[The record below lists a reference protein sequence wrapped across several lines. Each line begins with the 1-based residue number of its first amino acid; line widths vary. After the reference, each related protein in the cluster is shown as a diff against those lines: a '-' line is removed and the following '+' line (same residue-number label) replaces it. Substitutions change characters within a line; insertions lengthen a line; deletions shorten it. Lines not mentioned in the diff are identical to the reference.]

1 MNKKTFD
8 VLELGLILGIIIFLN
23 IIAARYFFRVDLT
36 ADKHFSLSETSK
48 ELLPKLKQKVYVDVF
63 LDGELTPDYERLKR
77 AIKEKLDEFSIYS
90 NGNVQYRFSNPNAI
104 EDKNLKQQYAS
115 QLLQKGIEYRYE
127 RIENEGN
134 VSEQLIFP
142 SALIS
147 SGNKEIP
154 VMFLK
159 GNKTAPIAEQLN
171 QSVEIVEYQLMAAL
185 RKLDHDA
192 TQFIGFVEGHD
203 ELPAA
208 EVADI
213 SATLS
218 DYYHV
223 NRISL
228 TEASNIDK
236 YGALVIARPLNA
248 YTEQEKFILDQYV
261 VKGGSLLLMVDP
273 LNLNVDSLLNGYT
286 YALPYEL
293 NLNDL
298 FFKWGIRCNTN
309 IVQDVNSG
317 LLQVATGNKGQMQM
331 VNWNFHPII
340 HSYGKQVMVKNLDAI
355 LSKYPATIDTVKAGG
370 ILKTP
375 LMFTSPNTKVL
386 EAPLKIDLNEARKNS
401 DPKNF
406 KQGVYTIAY
415 LLEGRFQSLFKNRPS
430 PLHNT
435 AVVGIG
441 KPARIVVCTDA
452 DIIRNDIDK
461 RTQRPI
467 PLGFDAATQYQFSNK
482 EFILNAI
489 DYLMYQKILDIRNKE
504 IALRPLDKLK
514 VNEEKFQWQIT
525 NLVIP
530 PILLLLFGIARY
542 YWRKR
547 KFENY
552 KS

>member
-1 MNKKTFD
+1 MNKKKFD
-8 VLELGLILGIIIFLN
+8 IVELTLIVGIIIFLN
-23 IIAARYFFRVDLT
+23 IIATRYFFRLDLT
-36 ADKHFSLSETSK
+36 TDRHFSLAETSK
-48 ELLPKLKQKVYVDVF
+48 ELLTKLNQKVYVEVF
-63 LDGELTPDYERLKR
+63 LDGALTPDYERLKR
-77 AIKEKLDEFSIYS
+77 AVKEKLDEISIYS
-90 NGNVQYRFSNPNAI
+90 NGNIQYRFTNPNAI
-104 EDKNLKQQYAS
+104 EDKKLKQQYAS
-115 QLLQKGIEYRYE
+115 QLVQKGIEYRYE

-171 QSVEIVEYQLMAAL
+171 QSVEVVEYQLMAAL
-185 RKLDHDA
+185 RKLDHQA
-192 TQFIGFVEGHD
+192 SQFIGFVEGHD
-203 ELPAA
+203 ELQAT
-208 EVADI
+208 EVADL

-223 NRISL
+223 NRIAL
-228 TEASNIDK
+228 NDSNNLEK
-236 YGALVIARPLNA
+236 YGALVIAKPIKA
-248 YTEQEKFILDQYV
+248 CTEKEKFILDQYV
-261 VKGGSLLLMVDP
+261 VKGGSLLLMIDP

-298 FFKWGIRCNTN
+298 FFKWGIRCNPN
-309 IVQDVNSG
+309 IVQDINSG

-355 LSKYPATIDTVKAGG
+355 LSKYPATIDTVKAVG
-370 ILKTP
+370 IIKTP
-375 LMFTSPNTKVL
+375 LMFTSPNTKIL
-386 EAPLKIDLNEARKNS
+386 EAPLKIDLNETRKNS
-401 DPKNF
+401 EPKNF
-406 KQGVYTIAY
+406 QQGVFPIAY
-415 LLEGRFQSLFKNRPS
+415 LLEGQFQSLFKNRPS
-430 PLHNT
+430 PLPNT
-435 AVVGIG
+435 PVATVG
-441 KPARIVVCTDA
+441 KPSRIVVCTDA

-467 PLGFDAATQYQFSNK
+467 PLGFDVATQYQFSNK
-482 EFILNAI
+482 EFIVNAI
-489 DYLMYQKILDIRNKE
+489 DYLMHQKILDIRNKE
-504 IALRPLDKLK
+504 IALRPLDKVK
-514 VNEEKFQWQIT
+514 VNEEKIQWQII
-525 NLVIP
+525 NLIIP
-530 PILLLLFGIARY
+530 PILLLFFGIARY

-552 KS
+552 TT

>member
-1 MNKKTFD
+1 MNKKKFD
-8 VLELGLILGIIIFLN
+8 IVELTLIVGIIIFLN
-23 IIAARYFFRVDLT
+23 IIATRYFFRLDLT
-36 ADKHFSLSETSK
+36 TDRHFSLSETSK
-48 ELLPKLKQKVYVDVF
+48 ELLTKLNQKVYVEVF
-63 LDGELTPDYERLKR
+63 LDGALTPDYERLKR
-77 AIKEKLDEFSIYS
+77 AVKEKLDEISIYS
-90 NGNVQYRFSNPNAI
+90 NGNIQYRFTNPNAI
-104 EDKNLKQQYAS
+104 EDKKLKQQYAS
-115 QLLQKGIEYRYE
+115 QLVQKGIEYRYE

-171 QSVEIVEYQLMAAL
+171 QSVEVVEYQLMAAL
-185 RKLDHDA
+185 RKLDHQA
-192 TQFIGFVEGHD
+192 SQFIGFVEGHD
-203 ELPAA
+203 ELQAT
-208 EVADI
+208 EVADL

-223 NRISL
+223 NRIAL
-228 TEASNIDK
+228 NDSNNLEK
-236 YGALVIARPLNA
+236 YGALVIAKPIKA
-248 YTEQEKFILDQYV
+248 YTEKEKFILDQYV
-261 VKGGSLLLMVDP
+261 VKGGSLLLMIDP

-298 FFKWGIRCNTN
+298 FFKWGIRCNPN
-309 IVQDVNSG
+309 IVQDINSG

-355 LSKYPATIDTVKAGG
+355 LSKYPATIDTVKAVG
-370 ILKTP
+370 IVKTP
-375 LMFTSPNTKVL
+375 LMFTSPNTKIL
-386 EAPLKIDLNEARKNS
+386 EAPLKIDLNETRKNS
-401 DPKNF
+401 EPKNF
-406 KQGVYTIAY
+406 QQGVFPIAY
-415 LLEGRFQSLFKNRPS
+415 LLEGQFQSLFKNRPS
-430 PLHNT
+430 PLPNT
-435 AVVGIG
+435 PVATVG
-441 KPARIVVCTDA
+441 KPSRIVVCTDA

-467 PLGFDAATQYQFSNK
+467 PLGFDVATQYQFSNK
-482 EFILNAI
+482 EFIVNAI
-489 DYLMYQKILDIRNKE
+489 DYLMHQKILDIRNKE
-504 IALRPLDKLK
+504 IALRPLDKVK
-514 VNEEKFQWQIT
+514 VNEEKIQWQII
-525 NLVIP
+525 NLIIP
-530 PILLLLFGIARY
+530 PILLLFFGIARY

-552 KS
+552 TT

>member
-8 VLELGLILGIIIFLN
+8 LVELGLILGIIIFLN
-23 IIAARYFFRVDLT
+23 IIAARYFFRLDLT

-77 AIKEKLDEFSIYS
+77 AIKEKLDEFFIYS

-171 QSVEIVEYQLMAAL
+171 QSVEVVEYQLMAAL
-185 RKLDHDA
+185 RKLDNDA

-203 ELPAA
+203 ELQSA

-218 DYYHV
+218 NYYHV

-228 TEASNIDK
+228 NEASNIDK
-236 YGALVIARPLNA
+236 YGALVIARPLTA
-248 YTEQEKFILDQYV
+248 FTEQEKFILDQYV
-261 VKGGSLLLMVDP
+261 IKGGSVLLLVDP
-273 LNLNVDSLLNGYT
+273 LNMNVDSLLNGYT

-309 IVQDVNSG
+309 IVQDINSG

-355 LSKYPATIDTVKAGG
+355 LSKYPATIDTVKAVG
-370 ILKTP
+370 IVKTP

-386 EAPLKIDLNEARKNS
+386 EAPLKIDLNETRKNS
-401 DPKNF
+401 DPKNYQ
-406 KQGVYTIAY
+406 QGVFTIAY
-415 LLEGRFQSLFKNRPS
+415 LLEGQFQSLFKNRPS
-430 PLHNT
+430 PLPNT
-435 AVVGIG
+435 SVVAIG

-452 DIIRNDIDK
+452 EIITYYNSC
-461 RTQRPI
+461 
-467 PLGFDAATQYQFSNK
+467 GFADSNC
-482 EFILNAI
+482 
-489 DYLMYQKILDIRNKE
+489 
-504 IALRPLDKLK
+504 
-514 VNEEKFQWQIT
+514 
-525 NLVIP
+525 
-530 PILLLLFGIARY
+530 
-542 YWRKR
+542 
-547 KFENY
+547 
-552 KS
+552 